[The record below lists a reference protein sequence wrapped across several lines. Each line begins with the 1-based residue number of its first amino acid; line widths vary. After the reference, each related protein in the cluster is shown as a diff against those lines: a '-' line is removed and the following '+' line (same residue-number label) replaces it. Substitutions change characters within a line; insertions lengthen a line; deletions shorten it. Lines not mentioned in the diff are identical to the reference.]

1 MAEIKTIGI
10 CTGGGDCPGLNAVIR
25 GAGRAAVLQHGWRV
39 IGIHDGFDGLICPDR
54 TFELTL
60 NTVSGILPRG
70 GTTLGT
76 TNCGNLF
83 AYKFVEGGV
92 EKTRDVSDAAN

>member
-1 MAEIKTIGI
+1 MGHPLIQLVGSLLLALYVVIFARSAERLPLI
-10 CTGGGDCPGLNAVIR
+10 
-25 GAGRAAVLQHGWRV
+25 LQHGWRV
-39 IGIHDGFDGLICPDR
+39 IGIRDGFDGLICPDR

-60 NTVSGILPRG
+60 NSVSGILPRG